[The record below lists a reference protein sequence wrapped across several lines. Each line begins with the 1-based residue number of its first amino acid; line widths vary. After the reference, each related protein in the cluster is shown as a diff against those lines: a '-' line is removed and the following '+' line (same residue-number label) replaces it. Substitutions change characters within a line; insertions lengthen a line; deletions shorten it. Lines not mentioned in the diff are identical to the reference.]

1 MSNYPSEAPLF
12 QQRGLLLVVPVFRKK
27 QPATAK
33 GDVEAGGQ
41 GEAGERAEE
50 AGYDSTLHG
59 HGHPGRCRGPKQR
72 SGMDT
77 RQRPTGAPSHSR
89 SPCWRSHSRP
99 VCVARSRPLHPK
111 PQPTTRT
118 TPPPPH
124 EKGHGTDAA
133 THTDTGKRGDKGFDP
148 RTGTR
153 LLGPLRAERAGE
165 TEDRGHVS
173 DRWVG
178 NPR

>member
-1 MSNYPSEAPLF
+1 MVWQRRNLAGGDGMSNYPSEAPLF

-59 HGHPGRCRGPKQR
+59 YGHPGRCRGPKQH

-77 RQRPTGAPSHSR
+77 RQRPTGIPHIR

-99 VCVARSRPLHPK
+99 VCFARSRPLHPK

-118 TPPPPH
+118 TLVPSRKRARYRCSYAHGYRQTRRQGVRPTNWYRPTWST
-124 EKGHGTDAA
+124 KG
-133 THTDTGKRGDKGFDP
+133 
-148 RTGTR
+148 GTR
-153 LLGPLRAERAGE
+153 WR
-165 TEDRGHVS
+165 
-173 DRWVG
+173 
-178 NPR
+178 N